1 MCLPI
6 VTCQPYMPVARM
18 EWLEH
23 HQWDDLMAPVAKN
36 LLRRISHV
44 CQHNW
49 KWHLKLVLS
58 CATWQILNHK
68 YPVIALAGP
77 PPLSVL
83 SSVIPLKLH
92 YCDKEKRQTI
102 LQKIQPD
109 VPGLTGVFSNPEYSK
124 ISCISKQLMSGWH
137 PIIAFWNRFHKHIL
151 ITSHLFCTLWNMVSK
166 VCTTK
171 GGI

>member
-58 CATWQILNHK
+58 CATWKILNHK

-109 VPGLTGVFSNPEYSK
+109 LPGLTGVFSNPEYSK
-124 ISCISKQLMSGWH
+124 ISSSVRCGTWLARSAQQKEEFKKACNSWQDDKLAM
-137 PIIAFWNRFHKHIL
+137 
-151 ITSHLFCTLWNMVSK
+151 M
-166 VCTTK
+166 TK
-171 GGI
+171 GC